1 MVSSGMTV
9 SLFAS
14 STVHPIASRRFDLNQ
29 AGPQAPVAAD
39 PDQSASLKV
48 PTEWTSKLFRG
59 CQLVWSS
66 TRILWDQQI
75 LLLWILLPPV
85 FLFCGL
91 LVFAAPLFYR
101 ERTLPKADNDL
112 VADRSELM
120 AESPQRKAA

>member
-1 MVSSGMTV
+1 M
-9 SLFAS
+9 
-14 STVHPIASRRFDLNQ
+14 
-29 AGPQAPVAAD
+29 
-39 PDQSASLKV
+39 
-48 PTEWTSKLFRG
+48 
-59 CQLVWSS
+59 
-66 TRILWDQQI
+66 
-75 LLLWILLPPV
+75 LLWILLPPV

>member
-1 MVSSGMTV
+1 
-9 SLFAS
+9 
-14 STVHPIASRRFDLNQ
+14 
-29 AGPQAPVAAD
+29 
-39 PDQSASLKV
+39 
-48 PTEWTSKLFRG
+48 
-59 CQLVWSS
+59 VWSS

-120 AESPQRKAA
+120 AKSPQRKAA